1 MPCAYVA
8 AYVCN
13 DVVFQIIVKHCRPI
27 VETTYSYPT
36 VEKLETCRLETFI
49 LKKVKKIN
57 WIFDLLP
64 VIN

>member
-57 WIFDLLP
+57 
-64 VIN
+64 